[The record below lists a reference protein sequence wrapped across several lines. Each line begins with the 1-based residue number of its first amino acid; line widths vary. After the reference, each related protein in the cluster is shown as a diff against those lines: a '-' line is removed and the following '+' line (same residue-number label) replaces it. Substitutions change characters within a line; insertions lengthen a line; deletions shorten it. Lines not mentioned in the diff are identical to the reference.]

1 MENFDGTVFTDR
13 HSINL
18 ILKAKAGIETIENF
32 TDVEIVELLLTTLYS
47 PGMRD
52 ALRLVYE
59 KILTTD
65 IRRRLLCRGQ
75 VRQ

>member
-1 MENFDGTVFTDR
+1 MTFDKGTYFKDR

-18 ILKAKAGIETIENF
+18 ILAARAGIVTPENF
-32 TDVEIVELLLTTLYS
+32 SDAELVEILLSSLYL
-47 PGMRD
+47 PEDRD
-52 ALRLVYE
+52 ALRPVYE
-59 KILTTD
+59 KILVTD